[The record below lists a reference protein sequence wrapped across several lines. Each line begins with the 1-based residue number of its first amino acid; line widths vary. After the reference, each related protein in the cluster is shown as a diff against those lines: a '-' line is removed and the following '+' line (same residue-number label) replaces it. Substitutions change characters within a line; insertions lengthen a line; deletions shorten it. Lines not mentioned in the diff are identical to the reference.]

1 MKKIV
6 VLFILCLSCN
16 EVLFADSSFLPA
28 LEFHYLYPDNGI
40 LHDASK
46 NGISE
51 EDYLDFLFSDENSL
65 GEKVALISA
74 LASYFEWIEYDDN
87 EENDHDERY
96 FERYTILFENA
107 VMEKFNVD
115 FLNTQV
121 IPNEMILLTVL
132 MKDYETFDP
141 NVKEYDRL
149 AELLPESL
157 TVQSIKVIAYAYN
170 IVYNDKNKL
179 IDTYLNQ
186 YLNPYNLH
194 FKDYN
199 QDIDVNVH
207 KDINEWYRYMID

>member
-96 FERYTILFENA
+96 FEKYTILFENA

-121 IPNEMILLTVL
+121 ISNEMILLTVL

-157 TVQSIKVIAYAYN
+157 TVQSVKVIAYAYD
-170 IVYNDKNKL
+170 IVYNDKNES

>member
-16 EVLFADSSFLPA
+16 GVLFADSSFLPA
-28 LEFHYLYPDNGI
+28 LEFHYLYPDNEI

-87 EENDHDERY
+87 EANDHEERY
-96 FERYTILFENA
+96 FERYTVFFENT

-115 FLNTQV
+115 FLDTQV

-149 AELLPESL
+149 AKLLPESL
-157 TVQSIKVIAYAYN
+157 TVQSVKVIAYAYD
-170 IVYNDKNKL
+170 IVYNDRNEL
-179 IDTYLNQ
+179 IDSYLNQ

-194 FKDYN
+194 FEDYN